1 MKKILLLGATGAM
14 GVFLVDILRKNSNY
28 KVYVTSRSLHS
39 NTDNIVYLLGN
50 ARDDSFMA
58 ELLEKNHY
66 DVIVDFM
73 NYGYQEFQDYHKR
86 LLAACDHYIFLSS
99 CRVFA
104 ESTVPITED
113 SPRLLDVSTDQEFL
127 ATQRYALRK
136 ARQENM
142 LNESGFSNFTIVR
155 PYITYSNARLQLGIY
170 EKEQWLYR
178 VLRDKPIVISEGV
191 LEKTTALSYGFD
203 VALGIFKVFDKSV
216 FLNDSINIVTSETI
230 KWSDVLSIYENVVY
244 QETGKK
250 VNVYISSENHHI
262 ENLFEGGYNT
272 IYDRKWDRTFNN
284 SKLLNCFPDLRFQSV
299 YDILPNMVT
308 QFIDRWK
315 KDRSSVFLPI
325 VDEFEAYSDLMTG
338 SLEADGNDVYKEI
351 IHDKRNSYLSKKS
364 LKRYC

>member
-1 MKKILLLGATGAM
+1 
-14 GVFLVDILRKNSNY
+14 
-28 KVYVTSRSLHS
+28 
-39 NTDNIVYLLGN
+39 
-50 ARDDSFMA
+50 
-58 ELLEKNHY
+58 
-66 DVIVDFM
+66 
-73 NYGYQEFQDYHKR
+73 
-86 LLAACDHYIFLSS
+86 
-99 CRVFA
+99 
-104 ESTVPITED
+104 
-113 SPRLLDVSTDQEFL
+113 
-127 ATQRYALRK
+127 
-136 ARQENM
+136 M
-142 LNESGFSNFTIVR
+142 LNESGFSYFTIVR

-203 VALGIFKVFDKSV
+203 VALGIFKVLDKSV

-230 KWSDVLSIYENVVY
+230 KWSDILSIYENVVY

-284 SKLLNCFPDLRFQSV
+284 SKLLNSFPDLRFQSV

-351 IHDKRNSYLSKKS
+351 VHDKRNSYLSKNS